1 MFLRQAIVTIWQ
13 NYNAIIQNCVNR
25 YISTFLQFILG
36 KICRIHWTKIL
47 VHVSQH
53 QKVVRKQVNRNES
66 QFDVWTKSDKTRK
79 LFQRPT
85 LSITVNELA
94 SNFFFCFVYM
104 YMAGFRFNRFWIWS
118 VVYIITSLRVQNRIV
133 PGNLSVSVKPFPV
146 YNVLCFLNYCIYDF
160 RTVLRCVDK
169 IPTLIRSQLKQIDC
183 CSFLAPYLNNHT
195 VNHFCKCYFT
205 CHKVDFKIS

>member
-1 MFLRQAIVTIWQ
+1 MSRNSMSGQNQIRRGSYSKDQPFQSRSMNLLRI
-13 NYNAIIQNCVNR
+13 
-25 YISTFLQFILG
+25 
-36 KICRIHWTKIL
+36 
-47 VHVSQH
+47 
-53 QKVVRKQVNRNES
+53 
-66 QFDVWTKSDKTRK
+66 
-79 LFQRPT
+79 
-85 LSITVNELA
+85 
-94 SNFFFCFVYM
+94 FFFCFVYM

-160 RTVLRCVDK
+160 RTVLRCVDN
-169 IPTLIRSQLKQIDC
+169 ISTLIRSQLKQIDC

>member
-1 MFLRQAIVTIWQ
+1 MYLFFLFLRQAIVTIWQ

-94 SNFFFCFVYM
+94 SNIFFFVLCICIWPVFALIAFEFEVLFILLQALEFKIGSYLVI
-104 YMAGFRFNRFWIWS
+104 FRFLSNLFPYTLFC
-118 VVYIITSLRVQNRIV
+118 VFLITVFTIFELFCVALIKFLR
-133 PGNLSVSVKPFPV
+133 
-146 YNVLCFLNYCIYDF
+146 
-160 RTVLRCVDK
+160 
-169 IPTLIRSQLKQIDC
+169 
-183 CSFLAPYLNNHT
+183 
-195 VNHFCKCYFT
+195 
-205 CHKVDFKIS
+205 

>member
-1 MFLRQAIVTIWQ
+1 M
-13 NYNAIIQNCVNR
+13 
-25 YISTFLQFILG
+25 
-36 KICRIHWTKIL
+36 
-47 VHVSQH
+47 
-53 QKVVRKQVNRNES
+53 
-66 QFDVWTKSDKTRK
+66 TRK
-79 LFQRPT
+79 LCQRPT

-94 SNFFFCFVYM
+94 SNIFFLFVYM
-104 YMAGFRFNRFWIWS
+104 YKAGFRFNRFWIWS

-133 PGNLSVSVKPFPV
+133 PGNLSVSVKPFSV
-146 YNVLCFLNYCIYDF
+146 YIVLCFLNYCIYDF